1 MRLIN
6 IHQKI
11 TINQDLCIQCL
22 KCIQSCPAEILVKE
36 DENSKTQ
43 KGSITITN
51 PDKCFE
57 CRACEV
63 VCPVLAISVV
73 CAVDSISVP

>member
-11 TINQDLCIQCL
+11 LINQDLCTQCL
-22 KCIQSCPAEILVKE
+22 KCTRSCPAEILVKK
-36 DENSKTQ
+36 DNFSKNK
-43 KGSITITN
+43 KGSIMITN
-51 PDKCFE
+51 PEKCFE

-63 VCPVLAISVV
+63 VCPVLAINVM
-73 CAVDSISVP
+73 CAVDSISAP